1 MNVMVKIGLTDR
13 KTFQSGTNVG
23 HNDPIIHEGM
33 VIAQR
38 IKGTLGIT
46 AWYCLRV
53 FIDGSG
59 RDLDVGSTY
68 PRAAKGAKG

>member
-1 MNVMVKIGLTDR
+1 MVKICLTE
-13 KTFQSGTNVG
+13 KTTVYSETKVD
-23 HNDPIIHEGM
+23 HSDPITQKGL

-53 FIDGSG
+53 HIDGSG

-68 PRAAKGAKG
+68 PRAAAGAKG